1 MAKSDDG
8 HEVSSSKKPA
18 TPKAVAKKHP
28 SSASTAAGKDKAKK
42 KPKPVR
48 LDSPRWLVP
57 LMLALFGIGLI
68 WIVVYYVAPDA
79 PFVKTLGWWNVVI
92 GFAFLAGGFIAST
105 KWK

>member
-8 HEVSSSKKPA
+8 QEVTSSKKPG
-18 TPKAVAKKHP
+18 TPKAAPKKP
-28 SSASTAAGKDKAKK
+28 TSAASTADGKGKSKK

-57 LMLALFGIGLI
+57 LMLGLFGIGLI

-79 PFVKTLGWWNVVI
+79 PFVQTLGWWNVVI
-92 GFAFLAGGFIAST
+92 GFAFLAGGFIVST